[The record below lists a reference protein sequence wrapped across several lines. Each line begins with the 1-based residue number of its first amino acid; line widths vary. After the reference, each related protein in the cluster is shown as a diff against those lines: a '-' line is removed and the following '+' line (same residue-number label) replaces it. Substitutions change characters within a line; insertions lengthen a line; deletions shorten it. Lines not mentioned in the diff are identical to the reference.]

1 MSLEWKKRRRKRSI
15 LTTSK
20 GASARLSPWAEAFGE
35 IDETTKVG
43 AALAE
48 GDLEKATDELKKLD
62 FKKMSVRD
70 RQAFANKLKAT
81 AETIRSR

>member
-1 MSLEWKKRRRKRSI
+1 MNATAVVARMEEALKKTLDSYDVEGAERAFKSL
-15 LTTSK
+15 
-20 GASARLSPWAEAFGE
+20 GEAFGE

-48 GDLEKATDELKKLD
+48 GDLEKATDKLKKLD

-70 RQAFANKLKAT
+70 R
-81 AETIRSR
+81 